1 MKPPFLILYKSPN
14 SGMYEWICS
23 TALDAIS
30 SFDFSGENDGAG
42 WSNPKEFL
50 DLFIDKIIEPKAE
63 ITECT

>member
-1 MKPPFLILYKSPN
+1 
-14 SGMYEWICS
+14 MYEWICS